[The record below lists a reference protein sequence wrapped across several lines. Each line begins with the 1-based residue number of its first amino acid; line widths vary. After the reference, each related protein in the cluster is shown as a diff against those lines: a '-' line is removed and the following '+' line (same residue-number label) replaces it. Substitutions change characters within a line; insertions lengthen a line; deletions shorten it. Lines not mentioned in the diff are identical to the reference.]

1 MKQTAKKQG
10 LYPDLPGFLVLL
22 GIGGSKKIAYIT
34 IVMFDLNFLKHRT
47 VHQWE
52 IFYEI

>member
-10 LYPDLPGFLVLL
+10 LYPDLPGLVIL
-22 GIGGSKKIAYIT
+22 GIGGSLKISYLT
-34 IVMFDLNFLKHRT
+34 IVTLDLNFLRHRT
-47 VHQWE
+47 VSQWE